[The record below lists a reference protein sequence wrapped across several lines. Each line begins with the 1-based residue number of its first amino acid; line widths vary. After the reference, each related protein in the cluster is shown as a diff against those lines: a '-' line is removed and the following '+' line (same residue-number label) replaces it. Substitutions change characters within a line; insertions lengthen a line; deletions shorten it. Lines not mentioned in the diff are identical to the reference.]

1 MVRTVSRALLVSLF
15 ALVFV
20 LPVGAIAG
28 QSDHGVP
35 VVAAQQSTAPAGPD
49 IPPAP
54 TTQDGANTRNKLVI
68 GVAAAVLL
76 GIVIIG
82 HRARSKR
89 QKDSGGS

>member
-1 MVRTVSRALLVSLF
+1 MVRTVSRALLACLF
-15 ALVFV
+15 ALLFV
-20 LPVGAIAG
+20 LPAAAIAD
-28 QSDHGVP
+28 QSDPAVQ
-35 VVAAQQSTAPAGPD
+35 VVLAQQTTAPAGPD